1 MYPLL
6 MLAIGAVLLVVML
19 RKVPLQIP
27 LKQRMQAVCISSLL
41 VLLTLLLS
49 ILYTWQIATLAF
61 CGLFLL
67 FVVVFSKQFE
77 YQGPEE
83 DSENHEQQY
92 EVAPLAATTADESSI
107 EDQPLSDE
115 LSVEAVKVEGPIDE
129 IIEENAFKSDLSQIK
144 EHEEIAE
151 VEKGDEE
158 AIQPD
163 NEEELLDYFQS
174 RQKQMLSEEIEEG
187 TERTGVSR
195 LRLGIEEDNDE
206 IDEDL
211 PVRVPPKVDWMD
223 EDKGTEDQQSGK
235 FHIREEQFEAPRASE
250 DVEDVAAVRKRLFE
264 ELEIDDKKD

>member
-6 MLAIGAVLLVVML
+6 MLAIGTVLLVVLL

-77 YQGPEE
+77 YEGPVE

-115 LSVEAVKVEGPIDE
+115 LSVEALKVEEQIAE
-129 IIEENAFKSDLSQIK
+129 MIEENAFKSDLSQIK

-151 VEKGDEE
+151 VEKGEE
-158 AIQPD
+158 ALQPD

-174 RQKQMLSEEIEEG
+174 RPKQMLGEEIEESS
-187 TERTGVSR
+187 ERSGVSR
-195 LRLGIEEDNDE
+195 LRLEIEEDDDE
-206 IDEDL
+206 VNEDL
-211 PVRVPPKVDWMD
+211 PVRIPPKVDWME

-235 FHIREEQFEAPRASE
+235 VHIREEQFEAPRASE